1 MSSRRA
7 TGWLGSRMIRS
18 VYASGSSPVA
28 AASCRTSS
36 FTRWTFPSG
45 GQRPVV
51 FTVSVHPAI
60 AGQPKPRLA
69 RFFGMFRYPVHLYY
83 ITVQCRRSA
92 PAQRVPHCLMAAV
105 RLQRSQCRLEA
116 DMAEHEP
123 CIGATDDWYT
133 PRDIFD
139 ALGLT
144 FDLDPCSPGPGH
156 WVPARK
162 VYTKEDDGLVQPW
175 SGTVFMNPP
184 FGRRNGH
191 VPWLRKFLAHGDGVA
206 IVRAYTSSAWF
217 HQWAVKAQ
225 TMCFPRGKTKFIRP
239 DGSIGRAPGHGVVL
253 LGMGAVANKALAQC
267 GLGFFV
273 PNDTCDATVNDGEGT
288 ALAQMLELGNSAA
301 LLLTLGLTAASDPT
315 GSPPRAT

>member
-1 MSSRRA
+1 LNFWIREKFLFSQTAQKKIDFFVPPAPSARYVLKCQRQVKASSH
-7 TGWLGSRMIRS
+7 
-18 VYASGSSPVA
+18 
-28 AASCRTSS
+28 
-36 FTRWTFPSG
+36 F
-45 GQRPVV
+45 RP
-51 FTVSVHPAI
+51 
-60 AGQPKPRLA
+60 A
-69 RFFGMFRYPVHLYY
+69 RIFAFE
-83 ITVQCRRSA
+83 
-92 PAQRVPHCLMAAV
+92 
-105 RLQRSQCRLEA
+105 EA

-144 FDLDPCSPGPGH
+144 FDLDPCSPGPTH

-162 VYTKEDDGLVQPW
+162 IYTKEDDGLVQPW

-273 PNDTCDATVNDGEGT
+273 PIDPCNATVIDGEGT
-288 ALAQMLELGNSAA
+288 ALAQMLRLGNQMV
-301 LLLTLGLTAASDPT
+301 L
-315 GSPPRAT
+315 R

>member
-1 MSSRRA
+1 
-7 TGWLGSRMIRS
+7 
-18 VYASGSSPVA
+18 
-28 AASCRTSS
+28 
-36 FTRWTFPSG
+36 
-45 GQRPVV
+45 
-51 FTVSVHPAI
+51 
-60 AGQPKPRLA
+60 
-69 RFFGMFRYPVHLYY
+69 
-83 ITVQCRRSA
+83 
-92 PAQRVPHCLMAAV
+92 
-105 RLQRSQCRLEA
+105 
-116 DMAEHEP
+116 MAEHEP

-133 PRDIFD
+133 PPDIFD
-139 ALGLT
+139 ALGLI
-144 FDLDPCSPGPGH
+144 FDLDPCSPGPAH

-162 VYTKEDDGLVQPW
+162 IYMEEDDGLVQPW

-273 PNDTCDATVNDGEGT
+273 PIDICDAGEVWIK
-288 ALAQMLELGNSAA
+288 
-301 LLLTLGLTAASDPT
+301 
-315 GSPPRAT
+315 RANFLHN